1 METRALTKN
10 SFEIIGARNHNFSL
24 LCPPSQFGLNQMPGL
39 KSNVWGLLSVG
50 PLGEFSDFFSFSSLF
65 FFFFFK
71 VLLKD
76 IQDVTPD
83 KIPLAIV
90 QLYIP

>member
-10 SFEIIGARNHNFSL
+10 SFEIISARNHSFSL

-39 KSNVWGLLSVG
+39 MSNVWGLLSVG

-65 FFFFFK
+65 FSFLK
-71 VLLKD
+71 CSSKIYKTLLLIKSR
-76 IQDVTPD
+76 
-83 KIPLAIV
+83 
-90 QLYIP
+90 